1 MLSQAAMNS
10 AERKAVLS
18 LAGLYSFRMMGLFM
32 VLPLLTLYAGDFVG
46 ATPFLIGLALGV
58 YGLMQAVLQ
67 IPLGF
72 LSDRV
77 GRKPVI
83 IGGLLLFAAGSLIA
97 AQADTIWGLLLGRVM
112 QGAGAI
118 AGTLMALVADLTR
131 PEQRTKA
138 MAIVGVSIG
147 FSFMLAM
154 IVGPLVAAKGGLSA
168 VFELTA
174 VLAVSGVLLLWLV
187 VPTPDAPEIPQLS
200 DGGMTRALLNPALLR
215 LDFGV
220 FILHLLLMAVF
231 LLVPTMLEQSAGLVR
246 ESHWKVYLAVMLL
259 SIAGIVPMMRVAERG
274 GKSRAVFLLAISLL
288 LPALLLLA
296 CVWQFAELGAVAVYV
311 ALWLFFV
318 GFNFLEASMP
328 SLVSKVAGQSRRG
341 AAMGAFSTSQFLG
354 AFCGGALGGLILQ
367 LYGAFA
373 VLMSALGLALL
384 WLVVA
389 RTMQFAPSE

>member
-1 MLSQAAMNS
+1 MLSQTAMNS

-259 SIAGIVPMMRVAERG
+259 SIVGIVPMMRVAERG

-373 VLMSALGLALL
+373 VLMSALSLVLV

-389 RTMQFAPSE
+389 RTMQLAPSE

>member
-1 MLSQAAMNS
+1 
-10 AERKAVLS
+10 
-18 LAGLYSFRMMGLFM
+18 MMGLFM

-259 SIAGIVPMMRVAERG
+259 SIVGIVPMMRVAERG

-373 VLMSALGLALL
+373 VLMSALSLVLV

-389 RTMQFAPSE
+389 RTMQLAPSE